1 MKKKKF
7 STTIDIVFSNAD
19 SNKKSKY
26 SLEFNCLNKILNTF
40 DIDTIHKYLSKKY
53 SIKL

>member
-19 SNKKSKY
+19 INKKSKY
-26 SLEFNCLNKILNTF
+26 SLEFNCLNKIKPFEDYIQKINNN
-40 DIDTIHKYLSKKY
+40 YY
-53 SIKL
+53 